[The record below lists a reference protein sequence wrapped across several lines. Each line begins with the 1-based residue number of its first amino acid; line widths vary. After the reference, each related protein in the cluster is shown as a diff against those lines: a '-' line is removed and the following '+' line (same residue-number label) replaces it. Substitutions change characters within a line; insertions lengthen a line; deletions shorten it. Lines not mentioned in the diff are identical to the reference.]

1 MSKTRVEVPMSK
13 FGFEAVSVTTP
24 GYAEAH
30 ELVPELEPDYV
41 FEKKSLMLLRAW
53 WLSGTKEPLYI
64 SGPTGCGKTSLIE
77 QFAARLNIPMI
88 SIMGRDPMEKAD
100 AVGMPWIGE
109 DGAMRFA
116 FGPASKAYGAEEGE
130 QGCLLLINEFS
141 AAPPG
146 FWVANNEILEAKP
159 IYIEPLGQVIKPKPG
174 FRLVVTD
181 NTRALVGDETGMLQS
196 RFRQDAS
203 VIDRFWSM
211 EMYYMETSAE
221 IALLRQGLK
230 ELGEE
235 MATRFAETLRK
246 VAEKV
251 REAYLQVNSANDA
264 IETTLSTRTLLRIR
278 DLILYF
284 KDGGRYGIDPLQLAF
299 EVGLTNKCSTT
310 TKQVIHKIVTLEF
323 GDLFKQSTVEQSA
336 QNRRGNTLMDGDI

>member
-1 MSKTRVEVPMSK
+1 
-13 FGFEAVSVTTP
+13 
-24 GYAEAH
+24 
-30 ELVPELEPDYV
+30 
-41 FEKKSLMLLRAW
+41 
-53 WLSGTKEPLYI
+53 
-64 SGPTGCGKTSLIE
+64 
-77 QFAARLNIPMI
+77 
-88 SIMGRDPMEKAD
+88 
-100 AVGMPWIGE
+100 
-109 DGAMRFA
+109 
-116 FGPASKAYGAEEGE
+116 
-130 QGCLLLINEFS
+130 
-141 AAPPG
+141 
-146 FWVANNEILEAKP
+146 
-159 IYIEPLGQVIKPKPG
+159 
-174 FRLVVTD
+174 
-181 NTRALVGDETGMLQS
+181 
-196 RFRQDAS
+196 
-203 VIDRFWSM
+203 
-211 EMYYMETSAE
+211 MYYMETSAE